1 MESQEAQSLPSQ
13 GSLQLAGSDNS
24 WERFWAGEKIS
35 RSPEGGECLFSG
47 RNSVKT
53 NSLEGLTG
61 AAPPFHL
68 PGPAASLVEPFCTL
82 PLKERACPSP
92 TGNAQ
97 LKENLPVIHCG
108 RKRGDS
114 SQREEPQASDPGLL
128 HLHSLVQGKSKLAKM
143 VWSGSLTPRP
153 LALAPRFVNNGCVT
167 AGGTDTTACVRHEVL
182 AWPRPTAVL

>member
-35 RSPEGGECLFSG
+35 GSPEGGECLFSG

-53 NSLEGLTG
+53 NFLEGLTG

-82 PLKERACPSP
+82 PLKERGCLPLSYRQCPAEGEFACHSLWKEEGRQQPTRGTTSLRSRPPSP
-92 TGNAQ
+92 PFPGAG
-97 LKENLPVIHCG
+97 KEQI
-108 RKRGDS
+108 
-114 SQREEPQASDPGLL
+114 SQDGVVRLSHP
-128 HLHSLVQGKSKLAKM
+128 
-143 VWSGSLTPRP
+143 
-153 LALAPRFVNNGCVT
+153 
-167 AGGTDTTACVRHEVL
+167 TTSCSC
-182 AWPRPTAVL
+182 PTLCE